1 MFTPILEMNM
11 TDIVKN
17 MMTKLSRKPRK
28 KAKVKEKFPQ
38 AVDETP
44 DKIGLIKED
53 FQTSLITHA
62 DEDQQTVKHLKKTLA
77 EVAVHL
83 WRIKKRMTHESGEPL
98 EEFRRNFRHV
108 QAALDDLT
116 NSQIEIK
123 DFDHQIIPENGVL
136 SIRVLAYQP
145 TAGISSEQIIETV
158 KPAIYYKGETIQHGE
173 VIVGIP
179 ENEGDI
185 V

>member
-1 MFTPILEMNM
+1 MYLV
-11 TDIVKN
+11 DIVRNIMRKA
-17 MMTKLSRKPRK
+17 SGKPRK
-28 KAKVKEKFPQ
+28 KAVEKEKLSTQ
-38 AVDETP
+38 TVDETP
-44 DKIGLIKED
+44 GKMSPLAEN
-53 FQTSLITHA
+53 FQIAFAVHA
-62 DEDQQTVKHLKKTLA
+62 DDDKQTVKHLKKTLA

-83 WRIKKRMTHESGEPL
+83 WRIKKRMTHEESGEPL
-98 EEFRRNFRHV
+98 EEFRRHFRHV

-123 DFDHQIIPENGVL
+123 DFDRQIIPENGVL

-179 ENEGDI
+179 ENEGEI

>member
-1 MFTPILEMNM
+1 MK
-11 TDIVKN
+11 KN
-17 MMTKLSRKPRK
+17 SRKPRK
-28 KAKVKEKFPQ
+28 KAREEEKLSPQ
-38 AVDETP
+38 AIDETP
-44 DKIGLIKED
+44 DKLPPPIED
-53 FQTSLITHA
+53 FQTALVTHA
-62 DEDQQTVKHLKKTLA
+62 DDDKQTVNQLKKTLA

-83 WRIKKRMTHESGEPL
+83 WRIKKRMTNENGEPL

-123 DFDHQIIPENGVL
+123 DFDNQIIPENGVL

-179 ENEGDI
+179 ENEGEI

>member
-1 MFTPILEMNM
+1 MRMA
-11 TDIVKN
+11 DIVKN
-17 MMTKLSRKPRK
+17 LMEKLTRKPRK
-28 KAKVKEKFPQ
+28 GAKEKEKP
-38 AVDETP
+38 APTKA
-44 DKIGLIKED
+44 DKTQNKV
-53 FQTSLITHA
+53 TSFTENH
-62 DEDQQTVKHLKKTLA
+62 QTVSEDLTQDKQTVRHLKKTLA

-83 WRIKKRMTHESGEPL
+83 WRIKKRMTNENGEPL
-98 EEFRRNFRHV
+98 EEFRRNLRHV

-123 DFDHQIIPENGVL
+123 DFDKQNIPENGVL

-158 KPAIYYKGETIQHGE
+158 KLAIYYKGETIQYGE

-179 ENEGDI
+179 ENEGEI

>member
-1 MFTPILEMNM
+1 MYMADF
-11 TDIVKN
+11 VRN
-17 MMTKLSRKPRK
+17 MMKKISPKPRK
-28 KAKVKEKFPQ
+28 KAREKEKLPPQ
-38 AVDETP
+38 AIDGTP
-44 DKIGLIKED
+44 DNIPPLIED
-53 FQTSLITHA
+53 FQTALPTYT
-62 DEDQQTVKHLKKTLA
+62 DDKQTVKQLKTTLA

-83 WRIKKRMTHESGEPL
+83 WRIKKRMTNEDGEPL
-98 EEFRRNFRHV
+98 EEFRRHFRHV

-116 NSQIEIK
+116 NSQIELK
-123 DFDHQIIPENGVL
+123 DFDRQIIPENGVL

-179 ENEGDI
+179 ENEGDT

>member
-1 MFTPILEMNM
+1 MAMSDF
-11 TDIVKN
+11 VKN
-17 MMTKLSRKPRK
+17 MFGKLSRKPRK
-28 KAKVKEKFPQ
+28 KNAGKEKSLS
-38 AVDETP
+38 AAETTV
-44 DKIGLIKED
+44 KIAPVLKDRQGSFI
-53 FQTSLITHA
+53 TSA
-62 DEDQQTVKHLKKTLA
+62 NEDQQTGKHLKKTLA

-83 WRIKKRMTHESGEPL
+83 WRIKKRMTNENGEPL

-136 SIRVLAYQP
+136 NMRVLAYQP
-145 TAGISSEQIIETV
+145 ITGITSEQIIETV
-158 KPAIYYKGETIQHGE
+158 KPAIYYKGETIQHAE

-179 ENEGDI
+179 ENEGEI
-185 V
+185 F

>member
-1 MFTPILEMNM
+1 MAN
-11 TDIVKN
+11 IVKN
-17 MMTKLSRKPRK
+17 MMKKFSQSPGK
-28 KAKVKEKFPQ
+28 KAREKENLPPQ
-38 AVDETP
+38 PVDEAP
-44 DKIGLIKED
+44 DKVDPIAED
-53 FQTSLITHA
+53 FQTALINHA
-62 DEDQQTVKHLKKTLA
+62 DEYKQTVKHLKKTLA
-77 EVAVHL
+77 GVAVHL
-83 WRIKKRMTHESGEPL
+83 WRIKKRMTNENGEPL

>member
-1 MFTPILEMNM
+1 MG
-11 TDIVKN
+11 
-17 MMTKLSRKPRK
+17 KLSRNPRK
-28 KAKVKEKFPQ
+28 KAGEKENLPS

-44 DKIGLIKED
+44 GNMPLLAED
-53 FQTSLITHA
+53 FQTALTTLA
-62 DEDQQTVKHLKKTLA
+62 DDDKETVKHLKKTLA

-83 WRIKKRMTHESGEPL
+83 WRIKKRMTHEESGEPL
-98 EEFRRNFRHV
+98 EEFRRHFRHV

-123 DFDHQIIPENGVL
+123 DFDRQIIPENGVL
-136 SIRVLAYQP
+136 SVRVLAYQP
-145 TAGISSEQIIETV
+145 TAGIFSEQIIETV

-179 ENEGDI
+179 ENEGEI